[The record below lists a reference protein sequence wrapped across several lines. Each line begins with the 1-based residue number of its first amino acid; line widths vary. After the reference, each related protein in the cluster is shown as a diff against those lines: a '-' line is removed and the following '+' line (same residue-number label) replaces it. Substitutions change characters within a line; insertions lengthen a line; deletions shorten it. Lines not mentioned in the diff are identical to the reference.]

1 MEDGNTTSR
10 MKSISLTKIV
20 FILTITSSEG
30 GPWLP
35 KKCSQALIGLHR
47 GGSSSTEQP
56 LNCTNLMYSVWS
68 VPGERQYME
77 DEYYVSGDG
86 SFAAVFDGH
95 GGGAVSR

>member
-1 MEDGNTTSR
+1 
-10 MKSISLTKIV
+10 
-20 FILTITSSEG
+20 
-30 GPWLP
+30 
-35 KKCSQALIGLHR
+35 
-47 GGSSSTEQP
+47 
-56 LNCTNLMYSVWS
+56 MYSVWS